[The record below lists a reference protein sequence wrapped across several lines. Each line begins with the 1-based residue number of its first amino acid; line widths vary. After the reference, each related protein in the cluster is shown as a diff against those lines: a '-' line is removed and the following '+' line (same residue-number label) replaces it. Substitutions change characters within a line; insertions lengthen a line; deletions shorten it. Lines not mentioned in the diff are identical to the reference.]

1 MRKIIIIVLLLIDPA
16 LSLAEEIAL
25 FTTDGCSAFPDG
37 TVHQQ
42 TLWLDCCIKHDLAY
56 WAGGSY
62 DERRQADQTLNSC
75 VTKAG
80 EPEIARLMLAGVR
93 VGGSPYFPTSYR
105 WGYGW
110 SYPRGYQLLNEQERT
125 DIRNKLLLF
134 MKMVVSISGEI
145 SSNKLISS
153 E

>member
-1 MRKIIIIVLLLIDPA
+1 MRKILIVILLLIDPV

-37 TVHQQ
+37 TIHQQ

-75 VTKAG
+75 VTRAG

-125 DIRNKLLLF
+125 DVNNKLQLF
-134 MKMVVSISGEI
+134 MKMVVSISDEI
-145 SSNKLISS
+145 SSSKLTSNK
-153 E
+153 

>member
-1 MRKIIIIVLLLIDPA
+1 MRKILIVILLLIDPV

-37 TVHQQ
+37 TIHQQ

-56 WAGGSY
+56 WAGGTY

-75 VTKAG
+75 VTRAG

-110 SYPRGYQLLNEQERT
+110 SYPRGYQLLSEQERT
-125 DIRNKLLLF
+125 DINNKLQLF
-134 MKMVVSISGEI
+134 MKMVVSISDEI
-145 SSNKLISS
+145 SSSKLTSNK
-153 E
+153 

>member
-1 MRKIIIIVLLLIDPA
+1 MRKIIIILLLIDPA
-16 LSLAEEIAL
+16 LSFAEEISL

-125 DIRNKLLLF
+125 DIHNKLQLF

-145 SSNKLISS
+145 SSNKLTSS
-153 E
+153 K